1 LSFCRCPHQP
11 YSPYIDPLFPGAI
24 NSVDCFTAGCNTDE
38 EFRKY
43 WGGDIQG
50 IEEKLAY
57 VQRLGASA
65 IWVTPLA
72 ENGSPS
78 CAA

>member
-1 LSFCRCPHQP
+1 VVK
-11 YSPYIDPLFPGAI
+11 LFWMC
-24 NSVDCFTAGCNTDE
+24 SCTAGCNPDE